1 VYFPLQHLVGHI
13 RSKKTYLAIAYIYTC
28 KHSNHLPMK
37 YWYQK
42 PNQLLS
48 EYVRTVLIL
57 EGFSQPAAEQL
68 PLVTNGMPALLC
80 RTEKDRSANENT
92 LQLTLFGRSTTAD
105 PWTIND
111 HTTIIAY
118 FFKPFALSSLFN
130 VPAKKL
136 IDDPVDLSI
145 WNPHK
150 TNALRS
156 QLVYAASTQ
165 QKIEVLDNLLVL
177 QLQQNNKECEI
188 IKYAT
193 DEIMCDP
200 GTEILSAILNKLD
213 LNERTFQRIFKK
225 YVGVTPNQYRRIC
238 QFQVSFDQLRGKGFN
253 KLTDIAYDNGFA
265 DQSHFIRS
273 FKEFTQITPN
283 DYLRS
288 GLKEKDP

>member
-1 VYFPLQHLVGHI
+1 
-13 RSKKTYLAIAYIYTC
+13 
-28 KHSNHLPMK
+28 MK

-42 PNQLLS
+42 PHPLLS
-48 EYVRTVLIL
+48 EYIRTVLIL
-57 EGFSQPAAEQL
+57 EGFSASNAEQL

-80 RTEKDRSANENT
+80 RTEKSKEEIEEV

-105 PWTIND
+105 SWTIND
-111 HTTIIAY
+111 DTTIIAY
-118 FFKPFALSSLFN
+118 FFKPFALSTVFN
-130 VPAKKL
+130 VPAKNL
-136 IDDPVDLSI
+136 AQEPLDLPN
-145 WNPHK
+145 WNAHK
-150 TNALRS
+150 TNAVKT
-156 QLVYAASTQ
+156 QLVYAQSTIK
-165 QKIEVLDNLLVL
+165 KIEAIDNLLIH
-177 QLQQNNKECEI
+177 QLQENKNECEI

-200 GTEILSAILNKLD
+200 GTEILSAVLKKLK

-238 QFQVSFDQLRGKGFN
+238 QFQVSFEQLRGKGFN

-288 GLKEKDP
+288 GLKEKDQ

>member
-1 VYFPLQHLVGHI
+1 
-13 RSKKTYLAIAYIYTC
+13 
-28 KHSNHLPMK
+28 MK

-42 PNQLLS
+42 PHQLLS

-57 EGFSQPAAEQL
+57 EGFSQPELEQL
-68 PLVTNGMPALLC
+68 PLVTNGMPAFLC
-80 RTEKDRSANENT
+80 RTEKDRPDNDNV

-105 PWTIND
+105 SWTIND
-111 HTTIIAY
+111 NTTIIAY
-118 FFKPFALSSLFN
+118 FFKPFALSTVFN

-136 IDDPVDLSI
+136 IDDSVDLSI
-145 WNPHK
+145 WDPHK
-150 TNALRS
+150 TNALRT
-156 QLVYAASTQ
+156 QLVYAVPTQ

-177 QLQQNNKECEI
+177 QLQENNKKCEI

-193 DEIMCDP
+193 DEMMCDP
-200 GTEILSAILNKLD
+200 GTEILGAILNKLD
-213 LNERTFQRIFKK
+213 LNERTFQRTFKK

-238 QFQVSFDQLRGKGFN
+238 QFQVSFEQLRGKEFN

-288 GLKEKDP
+288 GLKEKDQ